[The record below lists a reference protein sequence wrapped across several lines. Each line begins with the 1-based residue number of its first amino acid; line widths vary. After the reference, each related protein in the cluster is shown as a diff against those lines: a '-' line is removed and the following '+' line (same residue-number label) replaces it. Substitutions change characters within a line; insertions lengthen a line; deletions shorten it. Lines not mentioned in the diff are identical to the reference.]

1 MSLAIVPKQSHA
13 PTLAEHV
20 VAAVVPSRSPAA
32 VVVAPPLP
40 VGKLGGVLRDGS
52 MHYRIATLDH
62 RGRAADASI
71 VRALD
76 WHPGIRLDIQAVSET
91 IVIRA
96 HAEGLFTL
104 ARRGHIPIP
113 AAIRHWCSLATGD
126 RVLLA
131 AAPDLGVLIVHT
143 PAALDAMVLAY
154 HRLLAEKEDS
164 HD

>member
-1 MSLAIVPKQSHA
+1 MSEQSSA
-13 PTLAEHV
+13 PTFAEHV
-20 VAAVVPSRSPAA
+20 VAAVVPSRSTAT

-40 VGKLGGVLRDGS
+40 MRKLGGVLRDGS
-52 MHYRIATLDH
+52 MQYRIVTLDH
-62 RGRAADASI
+62 RGRAADTSV
-71 VRALD
+71 VRALG
-76 WHPGIRLDIQAVSET
+76 WHPGIRLDIQAMSES
-91 IVIRA
+91 IVVRA
-96 HAEGLFTL
+96 HPEGLFAL

-113 AAIRHWCSLATGD
+113 AAIRHRCSLATGD

-154 HRLLAEKEDS
+154 QRLLAEKEDS